1 LTRKRKHD
9 GGFDHAETV
18 DAYPRLSN
26 ADLDRID
33 AQRRQRR
40 QHHALRAIVVPAG
53 AAILLAAVGVVG
65 WRVTIYDSAHQAAA
79 SVRPA
84 SRRASAPSADHRS
97 TAARASAAA
106 APSSSPSPPA
116 AAIPAFIYGCE
127 GQPVTE
133 PDAYTLACAD
143 GNAGLSGLTW
153 STWTAASATG
163 SGQYY
168 QNTCVPDCAGG
179 TFVYTPVTV
188 TLSDP
193 LATADGGEY
202 FTMMTVPG
210 KGAWQLGPEGPDG
223 FQGSS

>member
-1 LTRKRKHD
+1 MTRKHEHAD
-9 GGFDHAETV
+9 GFDHAETV

-40 QHHALRAIVVPAG
+40 QHRALRAVAVPAG
-53 AAILLAAVGVVG
+53 AVILLAAVAVIG

-79 SVRPA
+79 SMRPA
-84 SRRASAPSADHRS
+84 SRHATAPSPDHRS
-97 TAARASAAA
+97 AAARASAAA
-106 APSSSPSPPA
+106 APSSSPSPSA
-116 AAIPAFIYGCE
+116 AAIPAVIYGCE

-153 STWTAASATG
+153 NTWTTSEATG

-168 QNTCVPDCAGG
+168 QNTCTPDCAGG

-223 FQGSS
+223 FGGSG

>member
-1 LTRKRKHD
+1 LTRKHEHD

-18 DAYPRLSN
+18 DPYPRLSN

-40 QHHALRAIVVPAG
+40 QHRALRAVAVPAR
-53 AAILLAAVGVVG
+53 AVMLLGAVGVIG

-84 SRRASAPSADHRS
+84 
-97 TAARASAAA
+97 
-106 APSSSPSPPA
+106 
-116 AAIPAFIYGCE
+116 
-127 GQPVTE
+127 
-133 PDAYTLACAD
+133 LACAD
-143 GNAGLSGLTW
+143 GNAGLSGLIW
-153 STWTAASATG
+153 NTWTTSGTVG

-168 QNTCVPDCAGG
+168 ENTCTPDCAGG
-179 TFVYTPVTV
+179 TFVCTPVTV

-210 KGAWQLGPEGPDG
+210 EGAWQLGPEGPDG
-223 FQGSS
+223 FQSSG